1 MCMGVLG
8 EEQKCHIWQTCRTDI
23 QNPKGSY
30 VPSNACLY
38 PVGHWRESDTL
49 KPENRISF
57 NSVIVIPV

>member
-1 MCMGVLG
+1 MCVGVLG
-8 EEQKCHIWQTCRTDI
+8 EEQKRHIRQTCRTDV
-23 QNPKGSY
+23 QNPKESD

-38 PVGHWRESDTL
+38 PVGHRGESGTL